1 MIFISDTRGKLQ
13 FPLSN
18 LGRLFISFQLHEDLI
33 SVNGDTELVAYSL
46 GALYHCSYLL
56 QLLRFLAW
64 SEGPDDLPCDLV
76 PLLIPH
82 FSLLEI
88 EALQ

>member
-1 MIFISDTRGKLQ
+1 MIFISDTPRKLQ

-18 LGRLFISFQLHEDLI
+18 LGRLFISFKLHEDLI
-33 SVNGDTELVAYSL
+33 SVNGGTELVVHSL
-46 GALYHCSYLL
+46 GGIYHCSYLL
-56 QLLRFLAW
+56 QLLRSLAW
-64 SEGPDDLPCDLV
+64 SEGPDDLPGDLV

-88 EALQ
+88 EALK